1 MLDRIKM
8 FEDEIAK
15 PVLDLKKIR
24 EISFYGTWFYLY
36 S

>member
-1 MLDRIKM
+1 MNITIRIKM

-24 EISFYGTWFYLY
+24 EISFYGKCC
-36 S
+36 